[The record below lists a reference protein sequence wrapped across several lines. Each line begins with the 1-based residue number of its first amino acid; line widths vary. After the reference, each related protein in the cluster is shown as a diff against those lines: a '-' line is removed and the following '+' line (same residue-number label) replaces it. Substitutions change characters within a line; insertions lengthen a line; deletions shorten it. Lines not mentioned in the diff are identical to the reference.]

1 MALEHALLVAL
12 LEQPAAG
19 LELTQRFERSIGHFW
34 QASHQQIYRT
44 LARMAA
50 DGWVVAEVVEQTG
63 RPAKRVFSATPAGEA
78 ALRDWVSRPAAVEAL
93 RSSLAVRMRA
103 ASYGDRAALL
113 TTVRTHLDEHRA
125 TLAVYERFLAR
136 DYPDPTTLTGQ
147 ALDHYLI
154 LRGGLLTEQ
163 ARIAWLEEYLA
174 AFDPTTP
181 GGSR

>member
-19 LELTQRFERSIGHFW
+19 LELTHRFERSIGHFW

-44 LARMAA
+44 LARMEA

-63 RPAKRVFSATPAGEA
+63 RPAKKVFTVTPAGEA
-78 ALRDWVSRPAAVEAL
+78 ALHDWVATPAPAEPL

-113 TTVRTHLDEHRA
+113 DTVRAHLAEHRA

-136 DYPDPTTLTGQ
+136 DYPDPGALDGQ
-147 ALDHYLI
+147 ALDHYLV

-163 ARIAWLEEYLA
+163 GWIAWLEEYLA
-174 AFDPTTP
+174 AFDRTTS
-181 GGSR
+181 GGTP